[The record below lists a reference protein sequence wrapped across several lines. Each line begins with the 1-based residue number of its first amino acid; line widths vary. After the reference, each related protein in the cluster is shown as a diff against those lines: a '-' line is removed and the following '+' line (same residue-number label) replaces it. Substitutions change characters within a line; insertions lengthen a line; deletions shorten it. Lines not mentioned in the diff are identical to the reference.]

1 MTDKVRF
8 LLLQSIMQKVGDTPR
23 ASQAPTFAANPQL
36 LHRLH
41 KLERHMREN
50 KLKLTFPDELGA
62 AQENDELSS
71 KREARKLAFYLYWNV
86 RPNLSR

>member
-36 LHRLH
+36 LPRLH

-50 KLKLTFPDELGA
+50 KLKLTFADELGA